1 MNKLIS
7 IETIIVGLFFCAM
20 VSCKNG
26 KESTPSHNPPGRK
39 DLENLNIYL
48 VQKDREIIQSYIE
61 RKNLKMAESKSGL
74 WFLVVKQGEGDYIRE
89 NDKVIFDYKCS
100 LLDGTLCYSSE
111 VDGQKEIILGRSGLE
126 AGLEE
131 GLRLLKPGA
140 EAIFILPPFLG
151 HGLLGD
157 QKNIPARATL
167 VYEIKIAK
175 FN

>member
-1 MNKLIS
+1 M
-7 IETIIVGLFFCAM
+7 
-20 VSCKNG
+20 
-26 KESTPSHNPPGRK
+26 
-39 DLENLNIYL
+39 
-48 VQKDREIIQSYIE
+48 
-61 RKNLKMAESKSGL
+61 
-74 WFLVVKQGEGDYIRE
+74 
-89 NDKVIFDYKCS
+89 IFDYKCS

>member
-7 IETIIVGLFFCAM
+7 IETIIIGLFFCAM

-61 RKNLKMAESKSGL
+61 RKNLNMAESKSGL

-111 VDGQKEIILGRSGLE
+111 VDGQKEIILEE
-126 AGLEE
+126 ADWKLV
-131 GLRLLKPGA
+131 LKKG
-140 EAIFILPPFLG
+140 
-151 HGLLGD
+151 
-157 QKNIPARATL
+157 
-167 VYEIKIAK
+167 
-175 FN
+175 